1 MFGFVMIRGP
11 PSSTL
16 FPYTTLYGSR
26 DPPRGI
32 LQRQSWRERAGD
44 PRPAVG
50 SDPAGRE
57 EVGEVGRPDPARR
70 ELAGAVEVERS
81 GGGGSEGERL
91 GRGVSC
97 PGAGAGGEGRGLQ
110 PGGGGGHPRRPGQRQ
125 RDWESTRLH

>member
-26 DPPRGI
+26 DPPRGS
-32 LQRQSWRERAGD
+32 LQRQSWRDRAGD

-50 SDPAGRE
+50 RDPAGGE

-70 ELAGAVEVERS
+70 ELAGAVELERS
-81 GGGGSEGERL
+81 GGVDGEGERL
-91 GRGVSC
+91 GRGVPC
-97 PGAGAGGEGRGLQ
+97 TVAGADGE
-110 PGGGGGHPRRPGQRQ
+110 RRR
-125 RDWESTRLH
+125 